1 MAREGYEANQTNVKA
16 ASKLWRHN
24 NRDKRNANK
33 AIYRARKT
41 RSTIKLTKEQY
52 TQMRAYYTRARML
65 TELTGEPHHVDH
77 IVPLNHPKVCGL
89 HVPWNLQVL
98 PGKLNLKK
106 SNKVSLDATVRRP
119 LQVGHAN
126 EA

>member
-1 MAREGYEANQTNVKA
+1 MARELYEDGRTGAKQSA
-16 ASKLWRHN
+16 KLWRHN

-33 AIYRARKT
+33 AKYRAQKQGHT
-41 RSTIKLTKEQY
+41 EI
-52 TQMRAYYTRARML
+52 RAYYTRARML
-65 TELTGEPHHVDH
+65 TKLTGEVYHVDH

-98 PGKLNLKK
+98 PGKLNMKK
-106 SNKVSLDATVRRP
+106 SNRVSLDAVARSP